1 MAKALG
7 KGTVV
12 TALDS
17 LSPGAQDQPEQ
28 YGKVGKVPIP
38 EGVSRKQLVRDVT
51 MLAWPSLLELV
62 LTQLT
67 SLADQIMVGRIPGEM
82 GIIGLAAVG
91 LSYQPKFLLMAAVQ
105 ALNVGATAVIAR
117 YRGQQNQE
125 KANQVFRQALL
136 FNFLLSIVLV
146 VVGLFGAEWMVGFM
160 GTNISPETLK
170 SGTEYLRIQF
180 MGLTPLCL
188 TFTITAALRG
198 IGNTRMPLIY
208 NTIANGANLILNYIL
223 IYGKLGLPAMGV
235 AGASL
240 ATILGQT
247 VAFAVA
253 AVFICRKKN
262 RPYVYFSVKEPF
274 HFDGA
279 IMGNIIRIGIPAMIE
294 QLLMRAGMIIFGR
307 AVASLGDLKFATHQ
321 ILMSVQSFSFM
332 LGQAFATA
340 STTMVGQSLGKRRF
354 DMAVVYLR
362 QTRDVGRIA
371 AVVLAAL
378 VILLRRVV
386 MGVFTPDAAV
396 IAMGSEILFLIA
408 LSQPI
413 QADQFIVSGGLRGAG
428 DTKYNAFVTLVTVL
442 GVRAMLAVLLINVF
456 GLELW
461 GAWIALVCD
470 QVLRTVLSYLRFRS
484 GVWKTINKKRFEKK
498 E

>member
-1 MAKALG
+1 MG
-7 KGTVV
+7 KSMRGGTVV
-12 TALDS
+12 TALDG
-17 LSPGAQDQPEQ
+17 LSAGAEDQQEQ

-51 MLAWPSLLELV
+51 LLAWPSLLELI

-91 LSYQPKFLLMAAVQ
+91 LSYQPKFLLMTAVQ

-117 YRGQQNQE
+117 FRGQQNQE

-136 FNFLLSIVLV
+136 FNFLVSIVLT
-146 VVGLFGAEWMVGFM
+146 VVGLFAAEWMVAFM
-160 GTNISPETLK
+160 GTNISPETLR

-180 MGLTPLCL
+180 CGMIPLCL

-198 IGNTRMPLIY
+198 IGNTRVPLIY
-208 NTIANGANLILNYIL
+208 NTVANVANLILNYIL
-223 IYGKLGLPAMGV
+223 IYGKLGAPAMGV

-240 ATILGQT
+240 ATVLGQT
-247 VAFAVA
+247 VAFIIA
-253 AVFICRKKN
+253 AIFICKKKN
-262 RPYVYFSVKEPF
+262 RSYVYFSAKEPF
-274 HFDGA
+274 RFDGT
-279 IMGNIIRIGIPAMIE
+279 IMSSIIRIGLPAMVE

-307 AVASLGDLKFATHQ
+307 AVAGLGDLKFATHQ
-321 ILMSVQSFSFM
+321 ILMSIQSFSFM
-332 LGQAFATA
+332 LGQAFSTA
-340 STTMVGQSLGKRRF
+340 STTMVGQSLGKRRY

-362 QTRDVGRIA
+362 QTRNVGRIA
-371 AVVLAAL
+371 AVVLAVL
-378 VILLRRVV
+378 VILIRRAI
-386 MGVFTPDAAV
+386 MSVFTTDGAV
-396 IAMGSEILFLIA
+396 IAMGSEILILIA

-413 QADQFIVSGGLRGAG
+413 QADQFIISGGLRGAG
-428 DTKYNAFVTLVTVL
+428 DTKFTAFATLVTVL
-442 GVRAMLAVLLINVF
+442 GVRALLAVVLINVF

-470 QVLRTVLSYLRFRS
+470 QILRTVMSYCRFRS
-484 GVWKTINKKRFEKK
+484 GVWKTANRKRFEKK
-498 E
+498 A